1 MGRIFLA
8 SSPAQALTSFLVF
21 QTRTT
26 RTTAFFTALF
36 PALLVLQIHA
46 ATLIEGS
53 SAQLSSNNPRI
64 DLRRTD
70 DNHLFLW
77 GKANGKRISVLVDTG
92 WSFTTWIVNSATR
105 TNSATNIAQ
114 LKLGDVTLTNVPAV
128 MQDVR
133 FNGQPA
139 SFDLVLGV
147 DFLRARG
154 AVIDCAKRKLYLRTD
169 EKESGTQMLSASAF
183 PQRGFASNSLSL
195 KTNLALTC
203 PASVN
208 GRPVELLVDTAAV
221 WSCLDERQITRLE
234 LKPHPTLRKLTGA
247 GKTGERFV
255 AASETRSFAI
265 GSAVLKNVNCAVLDL
280 KDWGLAAPGE
290 RLADVQGIL
299 GGGEL
304 ARLNAIIDCGSLTLW
319 LKP

>member
-1 MGRIFLA
+1 M
-8 SSPAQALTSFLVF
+8 
-21 QTRTT
+21 
-26 RTTAFFTALF
+26 
-36 PALLVLQIHA
+36 
-46 ATLIEGS
+46 
-53 SAQLSSNNPRI
+53 
-64 DLRRTD
+64 
-70 DNHLFLW
+70 
-77 GKANGKRISVLVDTG
+77 
-92 WSFTTWIVNSATR
+92 
-105 TNSATNIAQ
+105 NIAQ
-114 LKLGDVTLTNVPAV
+114 LKLGAFTLTNVPV
-128 MQDVR
+128 VTQDVR

-147 DFLRARG
+147 DFLREHR
-154 AVIDCAKRKLYLRTD
+154 AVIDCAKRKLYLRGNT
-169 EKESGTQMLSASAF
+169 EEAGTKMPSASAL
-183 PQRGFASNSLSL
+183 QKSGFIPVPLSL
-195 KTNLALTC
+195 KNPPALTC
-203 PASVN
+203 SALVN
-208 GRPVELLVDTAAV
+208 GQPVELLVDTAAA
-221 WSCLDERQITRLE
+221 WSCLDERQITRIE

-290 RLADVQGIL
+290 RLAEVQGIL